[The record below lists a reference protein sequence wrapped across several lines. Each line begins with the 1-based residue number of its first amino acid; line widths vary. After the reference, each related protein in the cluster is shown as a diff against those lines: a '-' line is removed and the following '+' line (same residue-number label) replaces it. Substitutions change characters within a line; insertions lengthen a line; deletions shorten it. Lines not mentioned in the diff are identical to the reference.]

1 MQIKPDPTSSEPSSQ
16 SSENPDEP
24 SPVWHMLEPTE
35 LFGTLGTDP
44 LKGLTS
50 AEAAARMQQYGPNEL
65 QEGDRITFL
74 QMILD
79 QLNNFI
85 VIVLIA
91 SSLIS
96 GLMGDFIESGA
107 IIAIVVL
114 NAVLGVVQEKQA
126 EEALAALRKLAAPDA
141 HVIRDGHRET
151 VPARELVPGDV
162 VLLESGNYVPA
173 DLRLLETVNLK
184 VEEAA
189 LTGES
194 VPVEKDAQL
203 TLRQDVPLGDRIN
216 TAFSGTMVSYG
227 RGRGVVI
234 STGMYTQIG
243 LIARMLQSVQE
254 EQTPLQTRLDHL
266 GKLLGIAALAVCAVV
281 FGVGW
286 LYGLDPREMFMVA
299 VSLAVAAVP
308 EGLAAVVTITLAL
321 GMREMIQR
329 NALIRRLVSVETL
342 GSTTVICSDKT
353 GTLTQNQ
360 MTVTRIWVDG
370 NMVEVTGGDNELN
383 GSFEVN
389 GKQLGITS
397 IPALTT
403 ALWVAALDNDAVI
416 EIAEEGNVS
425 SKIRLVGDPTE
436 TAMLVAAAKAGARRE
451 NLEKAYPRI
460 DEIPFDSQRKRMT
473 TIHKVLAPHPDD
485 ASPFYDDSK
494 QEWEVAVTKGAPDVV
509 LDLCSS
515 YQRADDTTAPLEN
528 AMRRQILAANESMA
542 AQALRVLAV
551 AYKIEQNMPE
561 NATPETVEHSLTFVG
576 LVGMIDPAR
585 PEVSAAIETARRAGI
600 RTVMITGDYPDTARA
615 IAQEISLLQEGH
627 QYLTGPELQ
636 KMSDE
641 ELKAVVQQTD
651 VYARVSPEH
660 KVRIV
665 EALKSHNE
673 VVAMTGDGVN
683 DAPALK
689 RADIGVAMGVT
700 GTDVAK
706 ETADMVLTDDNYAS
720 IVAAVEQG
728 RVIYSNIR
736 KFVYYLISCNLA
748 EIASIFI
755 AILAGFPSPL
765 TPLQLL
771 WLNLIT
777 DGAPALALGMEK
789 GDPDIMEQQPRPPEE
804 PIINKRM
811 QLGIL
816 VQTIAITGVT
826 LTAFF
831 LGHNLFPDSPNT
843 ASTMAFIT
851 LSFSELLRAFT
862 ARSENYPLLKIG
874 IFSNKWMVYAVAASI
889 VLLLAVTYLPFAQ
902 PIFSTVPLTW
912 TQWEIIL
919 PLLVLPSVA
928 AEAVKFFT
936 RRKQRM
942 NKMV

>member
-1 MQIKPDPTSSEPSSQ
+1 MDSDRQMESDNTPLPSS
-16 SSENPDEP
+16 SPENEKTDEP
-24 SPVWHMLEPTE
+24 SPIWHMLQPTE
-35 LFGTLGTDP
+35 LFNKLGTDP
-44 LKGLTS
+44 LKGIS
-50 AEAAARMQQYGPNEL
+50 SEEAAERLQKCGSNEL
-65 QEGDRITFL
+65 KEADRTTFL

-85 VIVLIA
+85 VIVLIVSA
-91 SSLIS
+91 VVS
-96 GLMGDFIESGA
+96 GLMGDLIEAGA
-107 IIAIVVL
+107 IIAIVIL

-141 HVIRDGHRET
+141 HVIRDGHRVT

-162 VLLESGNYVPA
+162 VLLEAGNYVPA

-227 RGRGVVI
+227 RGRGVVV

-254 EQTPLQTRLDHL
+254 EQTPLQNRLDHL

-321 GMREMIQR
+321 GMREMIRR

-360 MTVTRIWVDG
+360 MTVTYIWVDG
-370 NMVEVTGGDNELN
+370 NMVEVTGGDHELE
-383 GSFEVN
+383 GSFKLD
-389 GKQLGITS
+389 GQQLELST

-403 ALWVAALDNDAVI
+403 ALWVAALDNDGVI
-416 EIAEEGNVS
+416 EMAEEGDGGG
-425 SKIRLVGDPTE
+425 KIRLVGDPTE

-451 NLEKAYPRI
+451 NLEKAFPRI
-460 DEIPFDSQRKRMT
+460 NEIPFDSQRKRMT
-473 TIHKVLAPHPDD
+473 TIHKVVAPHPDD

-494 QEWEVAVTKGAPDVV
+494 QQWEVAVTKGAPDVV

-515 YQRADDTTAPLEN
+515 YQQSDDTPAPMDEDK
-528 AMRRQILAANESMA
+528 RRQILAANESMA

-551 AYKIEQNMPE
+551 AYRLEKDVPD

-585 PEVSAAIETARRAGI
+585 PEVASAIQLARDAGI

-627 QYLTGPELQ
+627 QHLAGPELQ

-641 ELKAVVQQTD
+641 ELKAVVQHTD
-651 VYARVSPEH
+651 VYARV
-660 KVRIV
+660 
-665 EALKSHNE
+665 
-673 VVAMTGDGVN
+673 
-683 DAPALK
+683 
-689 RADIGVAMGVT
+689 
-700 GTDVAK
+700 
-706 ETADMVLTDDNYAS
+706 
-720 IVAAVEQG
+720 
-728 RVIYSNIR
+728 
-736 KFVYYLISCNLA
+736 
-748 EIASIFI
+748 
-755 AILAGFPSPL
+755 
-765 TPLQLL
+765 
-771 WLNLIT
+771 
-777 DGAPALALGMEK
+777 
-789 GDPDIMEQQPRPPEE
+789 
-804 PIINKRM
+804 
-811 QLGIL
+811 
-816 VQTIAITGVT
+816 
-826 LTAFF
+826 
-831 LGHNLFPDSPNT
+831 
-843 ASTMAFIT
+843 
-851 LSFSELLRAFT
+851 
-862 ARSENYPLLKIG
+862 
-874 IFSNKWMVYAVAASI
+874 
-889 VLLLAVTYLPFAQ
+889 
-902 PIFSTVPLTW
+902 
-912 TQWEIIL
+912 
-919 PLLVLPSVA
+919 
-928 AEAVKFFT
+928 
-936 RRKQRM
+936 
-942 NKMV
+942 